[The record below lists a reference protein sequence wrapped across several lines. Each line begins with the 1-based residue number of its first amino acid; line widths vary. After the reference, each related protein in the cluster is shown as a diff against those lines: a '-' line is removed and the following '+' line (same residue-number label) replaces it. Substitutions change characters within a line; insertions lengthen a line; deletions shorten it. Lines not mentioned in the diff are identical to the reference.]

1 MKKLITTK
9 VLFLSLAFIGL
20 NIVVKAQNVNIPDTN
35 FKTYLLN
42 NVTINTDSNGEIS
55 VTEATAYAGTI
66 DVHNL
71 SILDLTG
78 IEAFTSLTSLLCH
91 YNLFT
96 SLDVSAN
103 ISLTSLTCS
112 HNSLTNLDVSA
123 NTALSVL
130 DCDWNQFTNLDVS
143 NNTALTTLRCA
154 GYLLTSLD
162 VSANTA
168 LTILDCSY
176 NSLISLDISV
186 NTVLT
191 MLNCYSNP
199 LTSLDISN
207 NTALTFLKC
216 NHNSLMSLNMQNGN
230 NSNFS
235 YFNATDNSNL
245 ICIQVDDTTYMN
257 LNWSGGKDITAS
269 FNETTCPKN
278 TISANVSPANSGNIT
293 GAGNYYPGEK
303 VSLTAI
309 PEIGYMFTN
318 WTENGTEVSID
329 TIYSFIVTQDS
340 TFIANFTIT
349 SDISDFNETNSL
361 IIYPNPTTGKISIN
375 THDVQYIEVI
385 DLHGKQIYAGKE
397 TEIDLSSQPKGI
409 YIIKVITDKQ
419 TLAKKLI
426 KQ

>member
-1 MKKLITTK
+1 
-9 VLFLSLAFIGL
+9 
-20 NIVVKAQNVNIPDTN
+20 
-35 FKTYLLN
+35 
-42 NVTINTDSNGEIS
+42 
-55 VTEATAYAGTI
+55 
-66 DVHNL
+66 
-71 SILDLTG
+71 
-78 IEAFTSLTSLLCH
+78 
-91 YNLFT
+91 
-96 SLDVSAN
+96 
-103 ISLTSLTCS
+103 
-112 HNSLTNLDVSA
+112 
-123 NTALSVL
+123 
-130 DCDWNQFTNLDVS
+130 
-143 NNTALTTLRCA
+143 
-154 GYLLTSLD
+154 
-162 VSANTA
+162 
-168 LTILDCSY
+168 
-176 NSLISLDISV
+176 
-186 NTVLT
+186 
-191 MLNCYSNP
+191 
-199 LTSLDISN
+199 LDISN